1 MWKEVNIMKNYFP
14 LSVKAKGSIGNL
26 IVSLIIL
33 ILLQER
39 GLAAVIGWYIILS
52 VLTKG
57 QH

>member
-1 MWKEVNIMKNYFP
+1 MFSLKFKSLNWADNKIRF
-14 LSVKAKGSIGNL
+14 IFL
-26 IVSLIIL
+26 IVSVVII